1 MDKAVA
7 ALQAAHPWM
16 NYGQAVAL
24 VVDSYKRHRSQSK
37 HNFISKTLMRVD
49 IGIFARETK
58 HQILNRLAVI
68 REWQ

>member
-7 ALQAAHPWM
+7 LLQAAHPWLE
-16 NYGQAVAL
+16 YGQAVAL
-24 VVDSYKRHRSQSK
+24 VVDSYKRHNPKYKYSCLT
-37 HNFISKTLMRVD
+37 KTLMRID

-58 HQILNRLAVI
+58 HQVLNRLAVI

>member
-7 ALQAAHPWM
+7 HLQAAHPWLQ
-16 NYGQAVAL
+16 YGQAVAL
-24 VVDSYKRHRSQSK
+24 VVDSYKRHNPQNKYSCIGK
-37 HNFISKTLMRVD
+37 ALMRVD

-58 HQILNRLAVI
+58 EQILNRLAVI